1 MSDPRRSIPRT
12 DALLGRP
19 EFVDAAAR
27 LGSGPVRSAIRAAQ
41 ERVRQGLIEPD
52 AVASVALE
60 TLRRTTSMRAVL
72 NATGVVVHTNLGR
85 APLSDAAVAAMVAA
99 SGYTDLELGLATDT
113 RTSRGR
119 TVLDALLAAVPA
131 AQDALVVNHGAA
143 ALVLAVTALADEV
156 IVSRGELVEIGDGFR
171 VGELVAS
178 TGARLVEVGATNR
191 THLRDYA
198 EACRGNRRPR
208 RPAAGLCQSQRQD
221 GAGPE
226 TPPLSPTQM
235 RTSAWPRASAQAVSK
250 VHPSNFR
257 IEGFAAEVGVRELAD
272 LCRERGVPLVVD
284 IGSGLLAPD
293 PALPN
298 EPSASTALEPSRP
311 GCPSRQRPRRSAS
324 RTRISCLPWP
334 APRASPW
341 TMATCPARVPRPT
354 SAIAR
359 TRSPNS
365 KPACA
370 TCPSPPRTATSS
382 PPCASA
388 RRSSPPPSASDASST
403 SATTSSS
410 PRTPALPI
418 LAALPQPCTAAQAKE
433 ALMTTR
439 RVAIPLLEHLD
450 RLRWTRRLD
459 ASRRKVVR

>member
-60 TLRRTTSMRAVL
+60 TLGRTTSMRAVL

-99 SGYTDLELGLATDT
+99 SGYTDLELDLATDT

-131 AQDALVVNHGAA
+131 AQDALVVNPGAA

-235 RTSAWPRASAQAVSK
+235 RTSAWPRTL
-250 VHPSNFR
+250 
-257 IEGFAAEVGVRELAD
+257 VRW
-272 LCRERGVPLVVD
+272 C
-284 IGSGLLAPD
+284 
-293 PALPN
+293 
-298 EPSASTALEPSRP
+298 
-311 GCPSRQRPRRSAS
+311 
-324 RTRISCLPWP
+324 
-334 APRASPW
+334 
-341 TMATCPARVPRPT
+341 
-354 SAIAR
+354 
-359 TRSPNS
+359 
-365 KPACA
+365 
-370 TCPSPPRTATSS
+370 
-382 PPCASA
+382 
-388 RRSSPPPSASDASST
+388 
-403 SATTSSS
+403 
-410 PRTPALPI
+410 
-418 LAALPQPCTAAQAKE
+418 
-433 ALMTTR
+433 
-439 RVAIPLLEHLD
+439 
-450 RLRWTRRLD
+450 
-459 ASRRKVVR
+459 